1 VISERLK
8 KVGISP
14 TMKIAAKA
22 IALRAEG
29 IDVVDFSVGEPDFP
43 TPAFIREAGKKAI
56 DQNLTKYTQNQG
68 ILPLRQAICKKLKED
83 NGLDYQPNQI
93 IVSNGAKQ
101 SIYNIIMALIDEGDE
116 VIVPAPYWVSYPE
129 MVNLAG
135 GKPVILDTREENG
148 FKVQPDQLR
157 NAISANTKA
166 LILCSP
172 SNPTGAAYSHSE
184 LEALGDVI
192 EGEDIYVIA
201 DEIYEKLLYD
211 NFKFTSFASLS
222 PKIYK
227 KTIVINGV
235 SKAYAM
241 TGWRIGYAA
250 GPVEIIDSA
259 NTVQSHCT
267 SNPSSISQHASLAA
281 LNGPQFE
288 IDRMNAEFQRRR
300 NYIVHKLNS
309 IPGISCRMPEGA
321 FYAFPN
327 VTSFYGKEYN
337 GIYIRNSYGLAYYL
351 LKESAVVLVP
361 GAAFGSDAH
370 LRLSY
375 ATSMGQ
381 IEKGMTRMA
390 EALAKLKTPSKVKYV
405 ALNNVRT
412 KVAEMVPVEANLDVS
427 RRDALVAE
435 AEAQLKYD
443 NYFEWNANINGMV
456 VQLRTNNSHLYDFWV
471 ENWYPAQLE
480 ADIEPHG
487 IIYAV
492 EGAIGRQPYAFY
504 NSDTKTGILFNCDYY
519 GSLRSLALGLVTDVG
534 ERLFDM
540 HAVRGMSGDFQGI
553 GFLLIGPKG
562 TKKSDIFYQ
571 LLQDENAALH
581 STDLMFL
588 RYGGGYAAADNP
600 ERKIYTPTNTVEFSN
615 QFAALFDRS
624 KCENI
629 VTRKDECTN
638 RKCQLKDE
646 CIIDRGYPYCYIA
659 SKNAAAMLDPYW
671 IGGMRKH
678 VKRVDIRIV
687 FLLKNDPLAQPIKEL
702 DSEDFIQMLEGG
714 YSSGPASQPGGGSQ
728 AFYNPH
734 LLVKTPE
741 RIELQKRSFR
751 KLFKSAKGFQLN
763 VASGSVNELA
773 ERVKG
778 ILEKER

>member
-1 VISERLK
+1 
-8 KVGISP
+8 
-14 TMKIAAKA
+14 MKIAAKA
-22 IALRAEG
+22 IAMRAEG
-29 IDVVDFSVGEPDFP
+29 VDVVDFSVGEPDFP

-68 ILPLRQAICKKLKED
+68 ILPLRQAICKKLKDD
-83 NGLDYQPNQI
+83 NGLEYQPNQI

-101 SIYNIIMALIDEGDE
+101 SIYNVIMSLIDEGDE
-116 VIVPAPYWVSYPE
+116 VIIPAPYWVSYPE

-135 GKPVILDTREENG
+135 GKPVILETREEDG

-157 NAISANTKA
+157 NAISASAKA

-172 SNPTGAAYSHSE
+172 SNPTGAAYSRGE
-184 LEALGDVI
+184 LEALADVI
-192 EGEDIYVIA
+192 ESEDLYVIA

-211 NFKFTSFASLS
+211 NFKFTSFAALS
-222 PKIYK
+222 PKIFK

-250 GPVEIIDSA
+250 GPIEIIDSA

-267 SNPSSISQHASLAA
+267 SNASSISQYASLAA
-281 LNGPQFE
+281 LNGPQYE
-288 IDRMNAEFQRRR
+288 IDRMASEFQRRR

-309 IPGISCRMPEGA
+309 IPGISCKMPEGA

-327 VTSFYGKEYN
+327 VTSYYGKEYN
-337 GIYIRNSYGLAYYL
+337 GTYIRNSYGLSYYL
-351 LKESAVVLVP
+351 LKESGVVLVP

-370 LRLSY
+370 IRLSY
-375 ATSMGQ
+375 ATSITE
-381 IEKGMTRMA
+381 IEKGMARMA
-390 EALAKLKTPSKVKYV
+390 EALGKLKTPSKMKYV
-405 ALNNVRT
+405 ALNNIRT
-412 KVAEMVPVEANLDVS
+412 KTGEAVPVEANLDVS

-435 AEAQLKYD
+435 AEAQLKFN

-492 EGAIGRQPYAFY
+492 EDAIGRQPYAFY
-504 NSDTKTGILFNCDYY
+504 NSETKTGILFNCDYY

-540 HAVRGMSGDFQGI
+540 HALRGMSADHQGI
-553 GFLLIGPKG
+553 GFALIGPKG
-562 TKKSDIFYQ
+562 AKKSDIFYQ
-571 LLQDENAALH
+571 LLQDENTALH

-600 ERKIYTPTNTVEFSN
+600 ERKIYMPTASVEYLENLVS
-615 QFAALFDRS
+615 LFDRS
-624 KCENI
+624 KCENV
-629 VTRKDECTN
+629 VTRKEDCAN
-638 RKCQLKDE
+638 RKCRLKDE

-678 VKRVDIRIV
+678 VKRIDIRTV
-687 FLLKNDPLAQPIKEL
+687 FLLKNDPLAQPLKEL
-702 DSEDFIQMLEGG
+702 DAEDAIRTLEGG
-714 YSSGPASQPGGGSQ
+714 YSSGPATQAGSGSQ

-734 LLVKTPE
+734 LLLKSPE

-751 KLFKSAKGFQLN
+751 KLFKSAKCFQLN
-763 VASGSVNELA
+763 VASGSVTEISDK
-773 ERVKG
+773 VKG
-778 ILEKER
+778 ILEKEK